1 MSYQQYKDY
10 IAGDAWYEIRSSR
23 AALNEANFHGLCEVC
38 LEHPATQCHHISYK
52 HLYHERMMD
61 LEMLCG
67 TCHLHE
73 HGFKTDE
80 ELEQEAWIGVGVPH
94 GP

>member
-38 LEHPATQCHHISYK
+38 LEHPATQ
-52 HLYHERMMD
+52 
-61 LEMLCG
+61 
-67 TCHLHE
+67 
-73 HGFKTDE
+73 
-80 ELEQEAWIGVGVPH
+80 
-94 GP
+94 